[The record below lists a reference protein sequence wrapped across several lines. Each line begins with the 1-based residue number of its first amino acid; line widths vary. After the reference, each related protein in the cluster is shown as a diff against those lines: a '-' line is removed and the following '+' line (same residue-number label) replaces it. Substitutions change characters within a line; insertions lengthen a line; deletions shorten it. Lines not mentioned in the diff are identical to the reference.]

1 MLRLA
6 IVGLIVCWVAA
17 GAELVVGPAGAAL
30 LTRCG
35 AAGSEVTQLAAGSLV
50 KLRFSLAGT
59 DSACY
64 SVMARQD
71 DTVLRGYVAREA
83 LDGLEAYEDDRRET
97 ALRVISTPTPV
108 RPAAREA
115 VAGVA
120 ESPELRESLR
130 RASLAAKD
138 NKPLDVLK
146 ILDAEGIPDD
156 HLGVVNARARAY
168 LRMTRAAE
176 AEGILKPAL
185 AADPNNIGLL
195 YLMATAVYQQN
206 ELAEA
211 TRLLDRALAIRWEPS
226 VEQLRMRIGRE
237 AAGSSSDAR
246 SEGSRFTLLYE
257 GEALPAPVAR
267 KLIDEFEREVNR
279 ISFELGCRVTDRL
292 QVIVQSRDNYRE
304 ANGVKKWTG
313 GHYDGRIHIAV
324 PPGGAVDDYVRETF
338 SHEFVHACL
347 ARKGQWPIWIHEG
360 LAQRLEGRRLT
371 SSDIDRLK
379 TAGGNGRLPK
389 LGATGGAWSGLSA
402 QRARLAYD
410 FALFAADQL
419 YGKHGAIGVRNL
431 LNNPHTLAA
440 FAAQLDRQ
448 VRDELG
454 NP

>member
-1 MLRLA
+1 MLRSA
-6 IVGLIVCWVAA
+6 IVGLIVCGVAA

-35 AAGSEVTQLAAGSLV
+35 APSSELTQLAAGSLV

-59 DSACY
+59 DRPCY
-64 SVMARQD
+64 SVMARHD
-71 DTVLRGYVAREA
+71 GTVVQGYVAKEA
-83 LDGLEAYEDDRRET
+83 LEGLKAYEDDRRET
-97 ALRVISTPTPV
+97 ALRVISSPTSV
-108 RPAAREA
+108 QLAVQAGTSRE
-115 VAGVA
+115 
-120 ESPELRESLR
+120 ESAELREFLR
-130 RASLAAKD
+130 LASLAAKD

-146 ILDAEGIPDD
+146 ILDTEGIPDD

-176 AEGILKPAL
+176 AEAILKPAL
-185 AADPNNIGLL
+185 AADPNNFELL
-195 YLMATAVYQQN
+195 YLMATAAYQQN
-206 ELAEA
+206 DLAEA
-211 TRLLDRALAIRWEPS
+211 TRLLDRALAIRWEPA

-257 GEALPAPVAR
+257 GETLPAPVAR

-292 QVIVQSRDNYRE
+292 QVIVQSRENYRE

-338 SHEFVHACL
+338 SHEFAHACL

-360 LAQRLEGRRLT
+360 LAQRLEGRRLA

-431 LNNPHTLAA
+431 LNNPHTLPA

-448 VRDELG
+448 VRNELG
-454 NP
+454 VP